1 MPTKRE
7 LENEL
12 LKQETLEAGRKIF
25 ANKYT
30 EIIVFGMVGVILLA
44 FATVWVNS
52 YIHVPVSVI
61 QPTQETATDKKP

>member
-1 MPTKRE
+1 MATKRE
-7 LENEL
+7 LENEI
-12 LKQETLEAGRKIF
+12 LKQETLEAGKKIF

-52 YIHVPVSVI
+52 YVHAPVGVV
-61 QPTQETATDKKP
+61 QPIQETPTDKKP